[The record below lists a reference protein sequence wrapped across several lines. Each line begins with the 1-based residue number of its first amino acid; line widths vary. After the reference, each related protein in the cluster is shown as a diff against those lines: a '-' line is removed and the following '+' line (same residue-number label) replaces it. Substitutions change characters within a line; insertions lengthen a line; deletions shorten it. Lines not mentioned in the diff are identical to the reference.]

1 MLYLHDINVGRTMRF
16 PPVRL
21 LVEKLCGDDY
31 SGRTLL
37 VATRWEKEKDQK
49 LLLETQKEALMGRFG
64 VMVVEHYGTKE
75 SAWDKGEC
83 VEHCQRVTHL
93 PGGLNITDDFKL
105 SSIYLMV
112 QVPE

>member
-75 SAWDKGEC
+75 SAW
-83 VEHCQRVTHL
+83 
-93 PGGLNITDDFKL
+93 NIVNALHTCR
-105 SSIYLMV
+105 
-112 QVPE
+112 EA